1 MPAAKIT
8 SPSSW
13 CNWKRWTRPHPCEG
27 WLGTLRE
34 IENLGKGEK
43 RNFELTTFRIRHI
56 SLGSAAKFGFVTGA
70 VAAAPVG
77 IIVAFLTRLF
87 ISWLRHMLEGWQHS
101 AIDAGLLGKIPVD
114 MVRLL
119 NLSNALATV
128 QKLDQLPVIMV
139 ALAFIA
145 VMVIAG
151 LIAAAGTTLQ
161 AMFYNSIAAISGG
174 LEVELESEDGGVL
187 VLRRKRT

>member
-1 MPAAKIT
+1 M
-8 SPSSW
+8 
-13 CNWKRWTRPHPCEG
+13 
-27 WLGTLRE
+27 
-34 IENLGKGEK
+34 
-43 RNFELTTFRIRHI
+43 
-56 SLGSAAKFGFVTGA
+56 

-77 IIVAFLTRLF
+77 IVAAFLTHVL
-87 ISWLRHMLEGWQHS
+87 ISWLRHMLEGWQRS

-119 NLSNALATV
+119 NLSNALATI

-139 ALAFIA
+139 ALVFIA

-151 LIAAAGTTLQ
+151 LIAAVGTTLQ

-174 LEVELESEDGGVL
+174 LEMELESEDGGVL
-187 VLRRKRT
+187 ILRKKLKEIQRKT